1 MYIGG
6 AFDLIQLLMSISD
19 DSKKAK
25 IQYLYNKYYAI
36 LLSVCRSKLIK
47 SGNKNYSID
56 SYDIVQNVFLN
67 LIQYL
72 PDVIEYE
79 KAYIF
84 TILDNEIYKF
94 LRKETYNE
102 NIDDYENEL
111 AEEDFFESFNTR
123 EQLQRVSK
131 IITSLD
137 EKYRIPMILKY
148 EFDLSVENISNR
160 LDLPIRT
167 VYYRLKRGQQIIKD
181 SFFAEEET
189 HEQ

>member
-1 MYIGG
+1 
-6 AFDLIQLLMSISD
+6 MSITD
-19 DSKKAK
+19 DSKKDK

-36 LLSVCRSKLIK
+36 LLSVAKSKLTK
-47 SGNKNYSID
+47 AGQRNSQID
-56 SYDIVQNVFLN
+56 AYDIVQNVFLN

-72 PDVIEYE
+72 PDEMEYE

-84 TILDNEIYKF
+84 TILDNEIYRF
-94 LRKETYNE
+94 LKKEAYNE
-102 NIDDYENEL
+102 NIDDYENNL
-111 AEEDFFESFNTR
+111 ADEDFFESFNTR

-148 EFDLSVENISNR
+148 EFDLSVENISKR
-160 LDLPIRT
+160 LNLPIRT

-189 HEQ
+189 NEH

>member
-1 MYIGG
+1 M
-6 AFDLIQLLMSISD
+6 IQLLMSISD

-36 LLSVCRSKLIK
+36 LLSVCKSKLIK

-137 EKYRIPMILKY
+137 ERYRIPMILKY